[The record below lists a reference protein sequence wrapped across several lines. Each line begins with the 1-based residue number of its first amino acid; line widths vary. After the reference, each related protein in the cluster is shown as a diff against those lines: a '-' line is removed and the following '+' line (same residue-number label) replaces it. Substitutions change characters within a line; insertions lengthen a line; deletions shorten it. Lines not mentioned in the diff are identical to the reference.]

1 MLIPN
6 KRNFSISRSF
16 NIKSEFPSD
25 FFFPANEFYSMNNLR
40 IILYL
45 GKKKKKKEKEGTNT
59 YLKYDCKNLGNL
71 LYAIT
76 MNTL

>member
-25 FFFPANEFYSMNNLR
+25 FFFPANEFYSMNNLC
-40 IILYL
+40 YE
-45 GKKKKKKEKEGTNT
+45 KKEKEKEGTST